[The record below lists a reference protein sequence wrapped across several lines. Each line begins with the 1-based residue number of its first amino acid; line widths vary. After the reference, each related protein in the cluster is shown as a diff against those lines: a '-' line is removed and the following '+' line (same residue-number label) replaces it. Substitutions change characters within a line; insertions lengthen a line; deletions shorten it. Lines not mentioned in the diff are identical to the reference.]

1 MDSSKILCV
10 MSGKGGVGKSSVT
23 CQIALTL
30 AAKGKRVGILD
41 LDLCGPSIPLMMH
54 VKGSK
59 IVQGPKGWL
68 PVPVTLGG
76 DGANGSISVISLEFL
91 LNPLKDEAV
100 IWRGPKKTAMVQQL
114 IQKVDWG
121 LPKLDYLL
129 IDTPPGTSD
138 EHITLASLLKGSS
151 YEAILVTTP
160 QTISLIDVERE
171 IGFCQQTGPIPIK
184 GIIENMAGYLCGGCN
199 VVHRVFGS
207 GGGEIIARKHSIP
220 LLASLPI
227 QGGLAEIFSK
237 GGDLSTYYCSEQ
249 LKDLRDIFSKID
261 F

>member
-1 MDSSKILCV
+1 MDSSKILCI
-10 MSGKGGVGKSSVT
+10 MSGKGGVGKSSIT

-30 AAKGKRVGILD
+30 AAKGNKVGILD

-59 IVQGPKGWL
+59 IIQGPKGWK
-68 PVPVTLGG
+68 PVSVPLTSTLGQ
-76 DGANGSISVISLEFL
+76 ISVISLEFL
-91 LNPLKDEAV
+91 LNPDKDEAV

-121 LPKLDYLL
+121 IPVLDFLL

-138 EHITLASLLKGSS
+138 EHITLASLLRSTNF
-151 YEAILVTTP
+151 EAIIVTTP

-184 GIIENMAGYLCGGCN
+184 GIIENMAGYMCGNCEK
-199 VVHRVFGS
+199 VHRIFGS
-207 GGGEIIARKHSIP
+207 DGGEIIAKKHNIP
-220 LLASLPI
+220 LLASIPI
-227 QGGLAEIFSK
+227 QGGLSDIFSK
-237 GGDLSTYYCSEQ
+237 GGDLMSFYDSDNF
-249 LKDLRDIFSKID
+249 KDLREIFSKLD